1 MKPQVIGTLRTF
13 KTAQF
18 TVIVDALE
26 DYDTDLSWDD
36 TGEVRAGL
44 ESGKFTCFTARARV
58 IHKTLGEVA
67 ADYLG
72 GCIHETLEGFM
83 DHKECGK
90 ANREFKQ
97 RGESGRCGSYFHDM
111 IRTACA
117 EARQAIRAAQG
128 VKVRA

>member
-1 MKPQVIGTLRTF
+1 MKPQILGTLRTF

-26 DYDTDLSWDD
+26 DYDPDLSWDD

-44 ESGKFTCFTARARV
+44 ESGKFTCFTVRARV

-72 GCIHETLEGFM
+72 GCIHETLEAFM
-83 DHKECGK
+83 DHKEC
-90 ANREFKQ
+90 AAQNREN
-97 RGESGRCGSYFHDM
+97 GAGRAGSCGSYFADM
-111 IRTACA
+111 IANVCA
-117 EARQAIRAAQG
+117 DARKAIKAAQG
-128 VKVRA
+128 IKVRA